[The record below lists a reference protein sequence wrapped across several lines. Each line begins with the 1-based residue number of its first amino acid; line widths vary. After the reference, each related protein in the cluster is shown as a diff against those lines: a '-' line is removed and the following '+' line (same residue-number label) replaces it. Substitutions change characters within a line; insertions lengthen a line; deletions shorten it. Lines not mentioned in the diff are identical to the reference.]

1 MTVAIDMVGTYIGS
15 GTRTYNLNFCKYINS
30 KELKKNIYI
39 FITKDYLKDLN
50 TNTNPN
56 IIYVIKSN
64 IYTNI
69 FIRILWMQL
78 IFPFQL
84 KRLNIKTLYSPMN
97 IGPIMLRFFDIKFI
111 LALHSNLPWIYFS
124 KMPGNYFR
132 NIFTKYLMELS
143 IFKCNKL
150 IVDSEFAKKEI
161 VETLRINKDKV
172 NVIYLGVDEKYL
184 LSENKNYLKDFDYKD
199 YIISVLSC
207 VKYHNIINLLKA
219 FKMLKSEKK
228 MNLRFIL
235 VLQILDK
242 NYFNEIKKF
251 IKENFEKNEIIF
263 FHNLNNNYLANLY
276 KKAKFYIF
284 SSYCEVFGLTSLE
297 AMSQGCPIIISDKSA
312 LPEING
318 EAAEYF
324 NPDDIDQTKKSM
336 EKLIYDTN
344 HRDNLIVKGNIQF
357 KKYNWKKTV
366 NETLDILGI

>member
-1 MTVAIDMVGTYIGS
+1 
-15 GTRTYNLNFCKYINS
+15 
-30 KELKKNIYI
+30 
-39 FITKDYLKDLN
+39 
-50 TNTNPN
+50 
-56 IIYVIKSN
+56 
-64 IYTNI
+64 
-69 FIRILWMQL
+69 
-78 IFPFQL
+78 
-84 KRLNIKTLYSPMN
+84 
-97 IGPIMLRFFDIKFI
+97 
-111 LALHSNLPWIYFS
+111 
-124 KMPGNYFR
+124 
-132 NIFTKYLMELS
+132 
-143 IFKCNKL
+143 
-150 IVDSEFAKKEI
+150 
-161 VETLRINKDKV
+161 
-172 NVIYLGVDEKYL
+172 
-184 LSENKNYLKDFDYKD
+184 
-199 YIISVLSC
+199 
-207 VKYHNIINLLKA
+207 
-219 FKMLKSEKK
+219 MLKSEKK

-324 NPDDIDQTKKSM
+324 NPDNIDQTKKSM

-344 HRDNLIVKGNIQF
+344 HRDNLILKGNIQF
-357 KKYNWKKTV
+357 KKYSWKKTV